1 MGTLLS
7 RFNDSSENVSDC
19 HTDLGAMH
27 WDALGA
33 ELCFIQDTNGQYLA
47 FYWKFAQD
55 YGITEQSLLGK
66 FVEDGLCPL
75 ERENYYQCCQQ
86 VIDARTPKN
95 YFGFFTYQQQTI
107 PLSLAI
113 SPILS
118 GQEPVT
124 KILIMGYC
132 CQEADFAVEE
142 APSLASASVELD
154 QCHFEEISRKIRRTL
169 HLPTIWQETVNGIG
183 EALQVSRCLML
194 TGDPS
199 LKTFHIRAEFSQPQ
213 VISLLSQPINP
224 LLEKF
229 NLSGLE
235 NCQTIVVDYAEPDQ
249 WQIHSMLIVPTFYQQ
264 QCNGLICIQQCD
276 RYRKWEQPVIEL
288 IQDLAEQVGTAIA
301 HATLYHELEQATRTA
316 QEASQLKSE
325 FLASTTHELRTPLN
339 GIIGFLKLVL
349 DGMADSEE
357 EAHDF
362 LEEAYQSALH
372 LLNLI
377 NDILDLAKIEAGK
390 IDLELSTVDLAE
402 VCQAVS
408 NFATP
413 QAQAKNLIFEI
424 KLPTTLTPIT
434 VHGNYRWLLQIMLN
448 LVGNAIKFTHEGQVV
463 VKAEIIK
470 QKITWKDQT
479 FPGKVKISVTDTGI
493 GVALEKQAKLFEKF
507 VQIDGS
513 RTKAY
518 GGTGLGLSISQKLV
532 EAMGGQ
538 IAFFSMGEG
547 LGSTVTFSALLDHLP
562 VLKTDATETKLSA

>member
-7 RFNDSSENVSDC
+7 RFNDNSENISDC
-19 HTDLGAMH
+19 QTGLGAI
-27 WDALGA
+27 DRAELGA
-33 ELCFIQDTNGQYLA
+33 ELLFIQDINGQYLA
-47 FYWKFAQD
+47 FYWKFAEE
-55 YGITEQSLLGK
+55 YGITEQALLGRSPEAG
-66 FVEDGLCPL
+66 FGPIDVDAYTES
-75 ERENYYQCCQQ
+75 CQR
-86 VIDARTPKN
+86 VIQNRTPET
-95 YFGFFTYQQQTI
+95 YRGLFTYQNQSF
-107 PLSLAI
+107 PLALVL

-118 GQEPVT
+118 GQEAVT
-124 KILIMGYC
+124 RLLVMGYRC
-132 CQEADFAVEE
+132 DPDGLPFAP
-142 APSLASASVELD
+142 ALPLPSVELE
-154 QCHFEEISRKIRRTL
+154 QSHLAQISRKIRRTL
-169 HLPTIWQETVNGIG
+169 HLPTIWHETVNGIG

-194 TGDPS
+194 TKDPS
-199 LKTFHIRAEFSQPQ
+199 LMTFQVQAEFCQPQ
-213 VISLLSQPINP
+213 VISLRSQQITDLLENYDLSVLERCQP
-224 LLEKF
+224 LLM
-229 NLSGLE
+229 
-235 NCQTIVVDYAEPDQ
+235 DYEEPDR
-249 WQIHSMLIVPTFYQQ
+249 WQTYSMLMMPTFYQQ

-276 RYRKWEQPVIEL
+276 RPRYWSPQVIESL
-288 IQDLAEQVGTAIA
+288 QELAEQVGTAIA

-325 FLASTTHELRTPLN
+325 FLANTTHELRTPLN

-349 DGMADSEE
+349 DGMTDSEE
-357 EAHDF
+357 EAQEF

-377 NDILDLAKIEAGK
+377 NDILDLAKIESGK

-413 QAQAKNLIFEI
+413 QAQAKNLDFEI
-424 KLPTTLTPIT
+424 NLPKTLTPIT
-434 VHGNYRWLLQIMLN
+434 IYGNYRWLLQIVLN
-448 LVGNAIKFTHEGQVV
+448 LVGNAIKFTHQGQVS
-463 VKAEIIK
+463 VKAEVIK
-470 QKITWKDQT
+470 QKIDWKDQI

-493 GVALEKQAKLFEKF
+493 GVALDQQARLFEKF

-532 EAMGGQ
+532 EAMGGT

-562 VLKTDATETKLSA
+562 VLKTDGIETKLST

>member
-1 MGTLLS
+1 MGRLLS
-7 RFNDSSENVSDC
+7 HFNDSSENISDYP
-19 HTDLGAMH
+19 TDLGAIYG
-27 WDALGA
+27 AGLGA
-33 ELCFIQDTNGQYLA
+33 ELCFIQDQDGKYLT
-47 FYWKFAQD
+47 FYWKFAQE
-55 YGITEQSLLGK
+55 YGITEQEMVGNFPK
-66 FVEDGLCPL
+66 DGLSPL
-75 ERENYYQCCQQ
+75 EINTYDERCQQ
-86 VIDARTPKN
+86 VIHSRTPKN
-95 YFGFFTYQQQTI
+95 YCGLFTYQNQVI
-107 PLSLAI
+107 PLSLVI

-124 KILIMGYC
+124 KVLVMGYRC
-132 CQEADFAVEE
+132 READCLSPHS
-142 APSLASASVELD
+142 PSLESVELD
-154 QCHFEEISRKIRRTL
+154 YRYFAEISRKIRRTL

-183 EALQVSRCLML
+183 EALHASRCLML
-194 TGDPS
+194 TDDPS
-199 LKTFHIRAEFSQPQ
+199 LRTFQIRAEFSQPN
-213 VISLLSQPINP
+213 VLSLLSQQITLP
-224 LLEKF
+224 LENF
-229 NLSGLE
+229 DLSALE
-235 NCQTIVVDYAEPDQ
+235 NCQTMVVDYAKPDQ
-249 WQIHSMLIVPTFYQQ
+249 WQTRSMLIVPTFYQQ
-264 QCNGLICIQQCD
+264 QCNGLICVQQCD
-276 RYRKWEQPVIEL
+276 RERNWTQEVIEL
-288 IQDLAEQVGTAIA
+288 LQELGDQVGTAIA
-301 HATLYHELEQATRTA
+301 HATLYHELEQVTRTA

-349 DGMADSEE
+349 DDMADSKE
-357 EAHDF
+357 EAQEF

-390 IDLELSTVDLAE
+390 IDLELSAVDLVE

-408 NFATP
+408 NFATS
-413 QAQAKNLIFEI
+413 QAQAKNLVFEI
-424 KLPTTLTPIT
+424 KLPTTLTPIM
-434 VHGNYRWLLQIMLN
+434 VHGNYRWLLQVMLN
-448 LVGNAIKFTHEGQVV
+448 LVGNAIKFTHEGQVT

-493 GVALEKQAKLFEKF
+493 GVSLEKQAKLFEKF

-562 VLKTDATETKLSA
+562 VLKTDATETKVSA